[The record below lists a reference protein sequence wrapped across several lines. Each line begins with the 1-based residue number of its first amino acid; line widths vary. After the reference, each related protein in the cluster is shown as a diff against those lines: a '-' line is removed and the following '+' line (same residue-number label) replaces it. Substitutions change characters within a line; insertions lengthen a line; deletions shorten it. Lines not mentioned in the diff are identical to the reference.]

1 MVAAFLAQWSL
12 ELAVPYSLLLS
23 WALASGQNAENN
35 NKLKVESFPS
45 EPIQVVIHFVIVLRG
60 PRTSTVREDSIL

>member
-1 MVAAFLAQWSL
+1 
-12 ELAVPYSLLLS
+12 
-23 WALASGQNAENN
+23 
-35 NKLKVESFPS
+35 VESFPS